1 MSLITE
7 LNCNVMDA
15 NTAILLNAFKSTVY
29 LSVQNG
35 DTVALPVNAHQQY
48 IVFNPIDNTGI
59 PSTTVTTT
67 IDVSRSNIGDQ
78 LIIMA
83 SCVSTSPVN
92 IMLPPAQMLMSR
104 CGNRNQQN
112 KITMGVLTG
121 YFEVVHT
128 FTFDG
133 TQFVCGFDNC

>member
-1 MSLITE
+1 MSLLTE
-7 LNCNVMDA
+7 INCNVMGA

-67 IDVSRSNIGDQ
+67 IDVSRSSIGDQ

-83 SCVSTSPVN
+83 SCVSTSPVS

-104 CGNRNQQN
+104 CGNRNRPN
-112 KITMGVLTG
+112 NIFMGPEYL
-121 YFEVVHT
+121 EVVHT